1 MTHLIITFD
10 SLLNFYVASVNIMF
24 PFHSMKEAV
33 KARKVHSE
41 VWRVQMSDGLKN
53 EINYS
58 LTGLLSLSRSILLE
72 KVMIAHDSKTVIV
85 SSCFF
90 FVFLLQV
97 YFIVKCNFF
106 FSSTWYLVWNG
117 HFLVTLFLK
126 YLVYIIR
133 ASLVSQKVDKQSA
146 YNTEYPGSI
155 PASGRSPGKGNDNSL
170 KYSCL
175 KNSMDRGAWWATVHG
190 AAKSRIWLSSYNHS
204 LL

>member
-1 MTHLIITFD
+1 MGW
-10 SLLNFYVASVNIMF
+10 
-24 PFHSMKEAV
+24 K
-33 KARKVHSE
+33 K
-41 VWRVQMSDGLKN
+41 

-72 KVMIAHDSKTVIV
+72 KVMMGHGSKKVIV

-90 FVFLLQV
+90 FAFLLQV

-106 FSSTWYLVWNG
+106 SSSTWYLVWNG

-126 YLVYIIR
+126 YSVYIIR
-133 ASLVSQKVDKQSA
+133 ASLVAQKVGKQPA
-146 YNTEYPGSI
+146 YNAGYPGSI

-170 KYSCL
+170 EYSCL

-190 AAKSRIWLSSYNHS
+190 VTKSRTWLSLYNHS
-204 LL
+204 LI